1 MKKVIAKSITII
13 TMLAIVLTM
22 AMPMTAQAKTKIILN
37 KTKATI
43 TLTDSKPNPAVVL
56 KVKGTSRKVTWSSSD
71 KKIATVKN
79 GKVTAKKK
87 GSVRITAKVSGK
99 KYTCRITVKDKL
111 SKINKTK
118 ATLAIT
124 ETKTAPTVQLKVTGN
139 KATWTTSNKTVA
151 TVSKTGKVTAKKK
164 GSATITAKVGK
175 RKLTCKVTVTDGR
188 TTAPTPV
195 DNKCKHEYKNLTV
208 NFMGNEVENAAAWKL
223 VYHEGLDGCVSHKN
237 GNFTE
242 FCGCGH
248 CGIIYKDGNTYSKI
262 GTMMNSQKVFGT
274 FEGCNHSHATIACQ
288 PNNDE
293 APMPT
298 GYWFVATKQCT
309 KCGEYA
315 E

>member
-1 MKKVIAKSITII
+1 MKKVITKSITII

-22 AMPMTAQAKTKIILN
+22 AMPMTAQAKTKVALN
-37 KTKATI
+37 KTKATL
-43 TLTDSKPNPAVVL
+43 TLTDSKPNPAVAL
-56 KVKGTSRKVTWSSSD
+56 KLKGTSRKVTWSSSN

-87 GSVRITAKVSGK
+87 GTVKITAKVSGK

-118 ATLAIT
+118 ATLEIT
-124 ETKTAPTVQLKVTGN
+124 NAKTAPTVQLKVTGN
-139 KATWTTSNKTVA
+139 RATWTTSDKAVA
-151 TVSKTGKVTAKKK
+151 SVKNGKVTAKKK
-164 GSATITAKVGK
+164 GSATITAKIGK
-175 RKLTCKVTVTDGR
+175 RKLTCKVTVTDSR

-242 FCGCGH
+242 FNGCGH
-248 CGIIYKDGNTYSKI
+248 CNIIYKDGNTSSKI
-262 GTMMNSQKVFGT
+262 GTMKNAQKVFGT
-274 FEGCNHSHATIACQ
+274 FEGCDHTSAIIACQ

-293 APMPT
+293 CPMPT

-309 KCGEYA
+309 KCGAYA